1 MALSCPLR
9 RTAAF
14 EGRAIAVLFLT
25 GRLRNTAERLGKITS
40 VSDYDAPFAA
50 GLSKGAALRLSSAA
64 MGDLDIAVAGCGIA
78 GLAAALL
85 LDRQGHAV
93 TIYER
98 FYDPKRR

>member
-78 GLAAALL
+78 GRIGERPAAER
-85 LDRQGHAV
+85 DRP
-93 TIYER
+93 T
-98 FYDPKRR
+98 RRGQRQ